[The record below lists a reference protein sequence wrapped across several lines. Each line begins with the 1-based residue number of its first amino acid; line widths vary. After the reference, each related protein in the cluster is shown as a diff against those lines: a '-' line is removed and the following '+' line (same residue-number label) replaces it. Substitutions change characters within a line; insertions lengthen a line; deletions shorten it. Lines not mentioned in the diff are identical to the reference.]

1 MAFYPP
7 NVESLLK
14 LALEEDLGQGDV
26 LGESLQS
33 CLGKARKRFQIVP
46 RQACL
51 VSGLKA
57 VETLIRLGGFDVQL
71 KPFCADGASL
81 SAFTPIAEL
90 DGLLLD
96 VLALERTALNVLQH
110 LSGVATLTHAFV
122 QAVEGTSTKIVH
134 TRKTLGGWRFLQQQ
148 AVLHGGGNSHR
159 YNLSHTAMLKDNLI
173 QSLEMPLEAVTHLVR
188 QRLPHT
194 AKLEIECDTLEQIP
208 LALKAQAQVILLDN
222 MTLDDI
228 QEAVTLIAGRA
239 VVEVSGGI
247 TLANVKAYAQAGV
260 DVISTSQITMA
271 APPIDIG
278 LDTL

>member
-1 MAFYPP
+1 MAFYPL
-7 NVESLLK
+7 NVELLLK

-26 LGESLQS
+26 LGESLQAR
-33 CLGKARKRFQIVP
+33 LGNTRKRFQIVP
-46 RQACL
+46 RQACV

-57 VETLIRLGGFDVQL
+57 VETLIRLGGFDVQF
-71 KPFCADGASL
+71 KPLSADGRRVL
-81 SAFTPIAEL
+81 AFTPIAEME
-90 DGLLLD
+90 GKLLD

-122 QAVEGTSTKIVH
+122 QAMEGTSTKVVH

-148 AVLHGGGNSHR
+148 AVLDGGGSSHR

-173 QSLEMPLEAVTHLVR
+173 QSLDVPLDEVTALVR

-194 AKLEIECDTLEQIP
+194 AKLEIECDTLDQIP
-208 LALKAQAQVILLDN
+208 AALQAKADVILLDN
-222 MTLDDI
+222 MSLEDI
-228 QEAVTLIAGRA
+228 QKAVALIAGQA
-239 VVEVSGGI
+239 IIEVSGGI

-260 DVISTSQITMA
+260 NIISTSQITMA